1 MPFLTI
7 LQLYRCCQ
15 FYCWGKLNYTQ
26 KITNIL
32 EITDKLYHIM
42 VHRVHLGRS
51 GIQVQ
56 TLVVID
62 TDCTGSCK
70 SNYHTIMTMT
80 APYWTGVVFLLRC
93 SALFTLQIIDILK
106 FLGTCQRGNKNR
118 ISQMDSQYNGP
129 TKEDKRTNNY
139 PQKTMQKKLD

>member
-1 MPFLTI
+1 
-7 LQLYRCCQ
+7 
-15 FYCWGKLNYTQ
+15 
-26 KITNIL
+26 L

-70 SNYHTIMTMT
+70 SNYHTIMTTT

-106 FLGTCQRGNKNR
+106 FLGTRQRGNKNH
-118 ISQMDSQYNGP
+118 ISKMDRQYNGP
-129 TKEDKRTNNY
+129 TKEDKRTNSY
-139 PQKTMQKKLD
+139 SQKTMQKTLD

>member
-1 MPFLTI
+1 
-7 LQLYRCCQ
+7 
-15 FYCWGKLNYTQ
+15 
-26 KITNIL
+26 
-32 EITDKLYHIM
+32 M

-51 GIQVQ
+51 EIQVQ

-70 SNYHTIMTMT
+70 SNYHTIMTTT

-106 FLGTCQRGNKNR
+106 FLGTRQRGNTNH
-118 ISQMDSQYNGP
+118 ISKMDRQYNGP
-129 TKEDKRTNNY
+129 TKEDKRTNSYSQKNM
-139 PQKTMQKKLD
+139 QKTLD

>member
-1 MPFLTI
+1 
-7 LQLYRCCQ
+7 
-15 FYCWGKLNYTQ
+15 
-26 KITNIL
+26 
-32 EITDKLYHIM
+32 M

-70 SNYHTIMTMT
+70 SSYHTIMTTT
-80 APYWTGVVFLLRC
+80 APYWTGVFFLLRC
-93 SALFTLQIIDILK
+93 SALFTLQIIDIHVLK
-106 FLGTCQRGNKNR
+106 FLGTCQRGNKNH
-118 ISQMDSQYNGP
+118 ISKMDRQCNGP

-139 PQKTMQKKLD
+139 SQKTMQKTLD